1 MINTSFIGASNNILN
16 ALQKIRRT
24 ILDEVKANK
33 TDMSLLQTKITR
45 LAYTFQKKIEI
56 CATNYYQL
64 WTDLGN
70 RTRDIEAIK
79 KSYNLI
85 LETTISV
92 KRQWKKFGTLIC
104 KVASL
109 VALYSQFVGSIEGDK
124 QKSHKI
130 FQRTNEKHYEAVE
143 QEDDSVLEDSSVA
156 FLRSSAEI
164 VLLF

>member
-1 MINTSFIGASNNILN
+1 M
-16 ALQKIRRT
+16 
-24 ILDEVKANK
+24 
-33 TDMSLLQTKITR
+33 MQTRVTR
-45 LAYTFQKKIEI
+45 LAYTFQKKIEV
-56 CATNYYQL
+56 CASSYYRFWDYL
-64 WTDLGN
+64 SN
-70 RTRDIEAIK
+70 RTRDIEAVK
-79 KSYNLI
+79 KTYNAI
-85 LETTISV
+85 LKSTKSM
-92 KRQWKKFGTLIC
+92 KQQWKNSNYLIC